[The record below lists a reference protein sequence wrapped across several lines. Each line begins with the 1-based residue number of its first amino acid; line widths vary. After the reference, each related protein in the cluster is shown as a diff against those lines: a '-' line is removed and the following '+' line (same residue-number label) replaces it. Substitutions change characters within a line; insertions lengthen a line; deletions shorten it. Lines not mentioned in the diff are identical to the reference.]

1 MAVLWYTGTYPGQCA
16 EYRRLNTG
24 STGFEYNYK
33 LESEVYHNQA
43 AVCRGLVR
51 TIEQQSE
58 LLKC

>member
-1 MAVLWYTGTYPGQCA
+1 MAVSWYTGTYPGQCA

-24 STGFEYNYK
+24 STGFEYKYK
-33 LESEVYHNQA
+33 LESEVYNQA

-51 TIEQQSE
+51 RIEEQSE

>member
-1 MAVLWYTGTYPGQCA
+1 MAVPWYTGTYPGQCA

-33 LESEVYHNQA
+33 LESEVYNQA

-51 TIEQQSE
+51 TIE
-58 LLKC
+58 